1 MKGVQIGMPES
12 VKYAELEEFGFG
24 PNIMK
29 KTCICSSCGRT
40 TDVTDG
46 KCLFCGKGLPEGTLY
61 DYYKQMHVCCSVCD
75 TVLTSDSK
83 YCPHCGTEIHR

>member
-1 MKGVQIGMPES
+1 MIDS
-12 VKYAELEEFGFG
+12 VKYTKLEAFGFG

-29 KTCICSSCGRT
+29 RTRICISCGKAVDSKKNR
-40 TDVTDG
+40 
-46 KCLFCGKGLPEGTLY
+46 CLLCGTRLPDHTLY
-61 DYYKQMHVCCSVCD
+61 DYYKKMHVCCPLCD